1 MINNNIPNKI
11 YNQDNNINR
20 KRAAPQDRQRINN
33 VPQFGI
39 IPNPNANNPT
49 INKRTNVINNN
60 TNQNRNTNINNN
72 NNNDNNSELGRAF
85 LIIQKELKKKDNKI
99 YELERKVQE
108 LTKKYNSL
116 LNNNNTNNNN
126 INNNY
131 RVSNISPSMEEEP
144 KNIYNNPREEKGMFN
159 MNKNVYSN
167 IGYNNN
173 NNQNMNLINLNNIRS
188 YSQKKAF
195 QGTNLNYNSDNE
207 NIVKR
212 HQGYDNL
219 SHSND
224 NSVLT
229 YNGVHTNSKKDV
241 KDYLKEVKEKIE
253 PRKFKEFIRNIKL
266 LTSKSEIAPNKE
278 SIVESMRNL
287 FGKEHIDLFLRF
299 EKIIG
304 ANK

>member
-33 VPQFGI
+33 VPQFGP
-39 IPNPNANNPT
+39 IPNPNANNPNT
-49 INKRTNVINNN
+49 NKRNNNINNN
-60 TNQNRNTNINNN
+60 INQNRNINI
-72 NNNDNNSELGRAF
+72 NNNDNNNELGRAF

-99 YELERKVQE
+99 YELERKLQE

-116 LNNNNTNNNN
+116 LNNTNNN

-131 RVSNISPSMEEEP
+131 RISNISPSMEEDP
-144 KNIYNNPREEKGMFN
+144 KNIYKNT
-159 MNKNVYSN
+159 MNKNVYN
-167 IGYNNN
+167 IGFNN

-188 YSQKKAF
+188 YSQKKPF
-195 QGTNLNYNSDNE
+195 QGSNLNYNSDNE

-212 HQGYDNL
+212 NQGYDNL

-241 KDYLKEVKEKIE
+241 KDYLKEVKEKIDA
-253 PRKFKEFIRNIKL
+253 RKFKEFIRNIKL
-266 LTSKSEIAPNKE
+266 LTSKSGIAPNKE

>member
-33 VPQFGI
+33 VPQFGP
-39 IPNPNANNPT
+39 IPNPNANNT
-49 INKRTNVINNN
+49 NTNKRNNNINNN
-60 TNQNRNTNINNN
+60 INQNRNININ
-72 NNNDNNSELGRAF
+72 NNNDNNNELGRAF

-99 YELERKVQE
+99 YELERKLQE

-116 LNNNNTNNNN
+116 LNNTNNN

-131 RVSNISPSMEEEP
+131 RVSNISPSMEEDP
-144 KNIYNNPREEKGMFN
+144 KNIYKNNI
-159 MNKNVYSN
+159 NKNVYN
-167 IGYNNN
+167 IGFNNN

-188 YSQKKAF
+188 YSQKKPF
-195 QGTNLNYNSDNE
+195 GGSNLNYNSDNE

-212 HQGYDNL
+212 NQGYDNL

-241 KDYLKEVKEKIE
+241 KDYLKEVKEKIDA
-253 PRKFKEFIRNIKL
+253 RKFKEFIRNIKL
-266 LTSKSEIAPNKE
+266 LTSKSGIAPNKE

>member
-11 YNQDNNINR
+11 YNQDNNLNR

-33 VPQFGI
+33 VPQFGP
-39 IPNPNANNPT
+39 IPNPNPNS
-49 INKRTNVINNN
+49 NKRNNYI
-60 TNQNRNTNINNN
+60 NQNINANIN
-72 NNNDNNSELGRAF
+72 NNNDNNELGRAF

-99 YELERKVQE
+99 CELERKIQD

-116 LNNNNTNNNN
+116 LNNNNN

-131 RVSNISPSMEEEP
+131 RVSNIIPSLEEEP
-144 KNIYNNPREEKGMFN
+144 KNIYNNNAQENKGMLN
-159 MNKNVYSN
+159 MNKNIYNN
-167 IGYNNN
+167 IGYNN
-173 NNQNMNLINLNNIRS
+173 QNRNLINLNNIRS

-195 QGTNLNYNSDNE
+195 QGNNLNYNSDNE
-207 NIVKR
+207 NIIKR

-278 SIVESMRNL
+278 SIVESMRIL

-304 ANK
+304 VN

>member
-33 VPQFGI
+33 VPQFGP
-39 IPNPNANNPT
+39 IPNPNANNPNT
-49 INKRTNVINNN
+49 NKRNNNINNHINQNRNLNINNN
-60 TNQNRNTNINNN
+60 TDNNN
-72 NNNDNNSELGRAF
+72 ELGRAF

-99 YELERKVQE
+99 YELERKLQE

-116 LNNNNTNNNN
+116 LNNTNNN

-131 RVSNISPSMEEEP
+131 RISNISPSMEEDP
-144 KNIYNNPREEKGMFN
+144 KNIYKNT
-159 MNKNVYSN
+159 MNKNVYN
-167 IGYNNN
+167 IGFNN

-188 YSQKKAF
+188 YSQKKPF
-195 QGTNLNYNSDNE
+195 GGSNINYNSDNE

-212 HQGYDNL
+212 NQGYDNL

-241 KDYLKEVKEKIE
+241 KDYLKEVKEKIDA
-253 PRKFKEFIRNIKL
+253 RKFKEFIRNIKL
-266 LTSKSEIAPNKE
+266 LTSKSGIAPNKE